1 MSKFAIN
8 KSTYIPSFK
17 RFGVAE
23 YLCLVVFAAVVL
35 ALLQYQYW
43 YGENGRISL
52 NVLTEQLDKQATINS
67 EQAHANN
74 LLRADVR
81 DLKTQA
87 SAIEEHARLDLGLI
101 KSGETFF
108 QLSNAPVTYSRQMS
122 ANQEAD
128 AVEPVEGL
136 VLDDGQPSQ

>member
-1 MSKFAIN
+1 M
-8 KSTYIPSFK
+8 
-17 RFGVAE
+17 AE